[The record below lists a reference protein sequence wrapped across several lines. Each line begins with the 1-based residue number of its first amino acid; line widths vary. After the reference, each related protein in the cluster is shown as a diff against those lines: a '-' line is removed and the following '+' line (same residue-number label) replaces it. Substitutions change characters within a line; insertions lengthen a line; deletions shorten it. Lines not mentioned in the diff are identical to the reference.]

1 MAANDLKPN
10 PCKSLE
16 NVGVVVE
23 VERERERTAIPSFFG
38 RKFKFKKKSQKCLRS
53 SSMGQFSKKHVSMVF
68 KF

>member
-23 VERERERTAIPSFFG
+23 VERERTAIPSFFG

-53 SSMGQFSKKHVSMVF
+53 SSMGQFSKKTCF
-68 KF
+68 NGF